1 VIFSA
6 GPASD
11 RARWWRRGSSLATAG
26 VVGAVFF
33 LFFWP
38 ATLRGQF
45 LILRDSWI
53 YSYPLRSAAW
63 RQIQDGQLPLWTT
76 GIFSGYPLLSMSQLG
91 LGYPLTWAYFFHG
104 GWGEQVFVLAPF
116 VLAPS
121 FTYLYV
127 RELGR
132 SRSSALLAG
141 LAFAYGGFN
150 ASPIGHSGIL
160 SNGFAW
166 LPLMLVWVERSRRG
180 RFFPCLVAT
189 ALSYA
194 ACVLAGS
201 GQAFV
206 TVALVA
212 GAYGAFAFVVPA
224 TPLPWRS
231 FDRARPG
238 LVAGFGMLL
247 GAGLSA
253 FQVLETLSANAL
265 SVRRKLTYEAFIQ
278 GSATIEN
285 AFASV
290 FVPLN
295 VQVGDVTSYVPPLAL
310 ILATVAAVLAIRSK
324 KARDPRLLFWFAACV
339 AAFILMCGGATPVY
353 RLVYHVPL
361 LNLFRVP
368 ARHAAEWTLAIA
380 VVSAYGWDA
389 VRERLL
395 AKRHASRD
403 RLRTLLACIALLV
416 AATIAVQWNTTGR
429 KPEVSDYLV
438 SKAAL
443 TLVLLAGAILSL
455 LLSRSGLRRALSY
468 AIIVLATVTEGY
480 LCISRWWF
488 PFSKTAAQLNQA
500 SPTTEY
506 LRRFPAQ
513 QNRVYSPIV
522 GFGEEDLPRR
532 PADAPNNTGWL
543 GLDDVAG
550 YEPMILARYSEALG
564 NADIYGISRGTKAGA
579 AYGGPFH
586 PRSQVLDLLNTSF
599 VVRRLQAGEA
609 IVPGEWER
617 AEPMSRLVIDF
628 GEPAARRVLV
638 RGWSG
643 DEKLGGNTGSWSE
656 GRESLIR
663 AEMLPSSDDYELL
676 FGASAFGPIA
686 PLQMIIRINGDNI
699 ARLRIA
705 GARQEYSTKIKGGQL
720 REGLNEIAFT
730 YARTMAPANQGGG
743 SRDSRKLGI
752 FVDFFALTPVE

>member
-1 VIFSA
+1 
-6 GPASD
+6 
-11 RARWWRRGSSLATAG
+11 
-26 VVGAVFF
+26 VGAVFF

-45 LILRDSWI
+45 LILRDAWI

-63 RQIQDGQLPLWTT
+63 RQIHEGQLPLWTA

-91 LGYPLTWAYFFHG
+91 LGYPLTWVYFFHG

-132 SRSSALLAG
+132 SRSSALFAG
-141 LAFAYGGFN
+141 LAYAYGGFN

-160 SNGFAW
+160 SNGLAW
-166 LPLMLVWVERSRRG
+166 LPLMLVWVERSRGG
-180 RFFPCLVAT
+180 RFLPCLVGT
-189 ALSYA
+189 ALTYA
-194 ACVLAGS
+194 ASVLAGS

-206 TVALVA
+206 AVALVT

-224 TPLPWRS
+224 TALPWRS
-231 FDRARPG
+231 FDRARPA
-238 LVAGFGMLL
+238 LVAGVGMLL
-247 GAGLSA
+247 GAGVSA

-265 SVRRKLTYEAFIQ
+265 SVRRSLTYEEFIQ
-278 GSATIEN
+278 GSPTLEN

-290 FVPLN
+290 FVPLH

-310 ILATVAAVLAIRSK
+310 LLATGAAVLAVRGK
-324 KARDPRLLFWFAACV
+324 KAPESRLMFWLVACI
-339 AAFILMCGGATPVY
+339 AAFVLMCGGATPVY
-353 RLVYHVPL
+353 RLVYQVPL

-389 VRERLL
+389 LRERLF
-395 AKRHASRD
+395 AKHDAGRD
-403 RLRTLLACIALLV
+403 RVRIFVAGTTLLAGAIIALY
-416 AATIAVQWNTTGR
+416 WNTAPR
-429 KPEVSDYLV
+429 NPKVSDYLL
-438 SKAAL
+438 SKGAL
-443 TLVLLAGAILSL
+443 TLVLLAGAIASLSL
-455 LLSRSGLRRALSY
+455 SRPGLRRALSY

-480 LCISRWWF
+480 LCVSRWWF

-506 LRRFPAQ
+506 LRQFPAQ
-513 QNRVYSPIV
+513 GNRVYSPIV
-522 GFGEEDLPRR
+522 GFGEEDLARR
-532 PADAPNNTGWL
+532 PADAPNNSGWL

-564 NADIYGISRGTKAGA
+564 NADLYGISRGVKAGA
-579 AYGGPFH
+579 AFGGPFH

-599 VVRRLQAGEA
+599 VVRRLKAGEA
-609 IVPGEWER
+609 VVPAEWER

-628 GEPAARRVLV
+628 GAPASRRVLA

-643 DEKLGGNTGSWSE
+643 DEQLGGNTGSWSD

-663 AEMLPSSDDYELL
+663 AEMLPTDGDYQLL
-676 FGASAFGPIA
+676 LGASAFGPIA
-686 PLQMIIRINGDNI
+686 PLQMIIRINGKNVEKLTI
-699 ARLRIA
+699 AA
-705 GARQEYSTKIKGGQL
+705 HRQEYSTKVRSGQL
-720 REGLNEIAFT
+720 REGLNEITFI
-730 YARTMAPANQGGG
+730 YARTLAPAKQGGG

-752 FVDFFALTPVE
+752 FADFFALTPVE